1 MMTPDD
7 LRRLATPEFNRIL
20 AADPVLAALQRESR
34 QGSVEKANLL
44 DALELSGNLTIGN
57 LPVRPL
63 TAAKLA
69 LLWVVENA
77 LIPGAQADATIT
89 DYDVFLYVLSRMD
102 LREDISCAS
111 LAGLPAEASG
121 LSLATGL
128 PPEDLAMQCRTMI
141 RKALR
146 PLSMMPLDDVGCNDG
161 ESTSPVYDLDWIT
174 RVCGI
179 AARESNQ
186 PFELCLHRMPLA
198 LVCAF
203 YVDHTRRN
211 AANGN
216 EVKKRPDTVL
226 ANAID
231 ARIDELAKDFLA
243 PRIKSSTHSG

>member
-1 MMTPDD
+1 MITPDE

-44 DALELSGNLTIGN
+44 DALDLSGNLTIGN

-69 LLWVVENA
+69 LLWIVENA
-77 LIPGAQADATIT
+77 LIPGAENDATIT

-121 LSLATGL
+121 LSIATGL
-128 PPEDLAMQCRTMI
+128 PPEDLTVQCRAVI
-141 RKALR
+141 RKSLR
-146 PLSMMPLDDVGCNDG
+146 PLRMMPLDDADGND
-161 ESTSPVYDLDWIT
+161 EQPPTYDLDWIT

-231 ARIDELAKDFLA
+231 ARIDELAKDFLNDRTETEA
-243 PRIKSSTHSG
+243 ER

>member
-1 MMTPDD
+1 MITPDD
-7 LRRLATPEFNRIL
+7 LRRLASPEFNRVL

-77 LIPGAQADATIT
+77 LIPGAENDATIT

-128 PPEDLAMQCRTMI
+128 PPEDLTVQCRTMI

-146 PLSMMPLDDVGCNDG
+146 PLSMMPLDDADGND
-161 ESTSPVYDLDWIT
+161 EQPPTYDLDWIT

-231 ARIDELAKDFLA
+231 SRIDELAKDFLNDRTETD
-243 PRIKSSTHSG
+243 PER

>member
-1 MMTPDD
+1 MITPDE

-44 DALELSGNLTIGN
+44 DALDLSGNLTIGN

-77 LIPGAQADATIT
+77 LIPGAENDATVT

-128 PPEDLAMQCRTMI
+128 PPEDLTVQCRAVI
-141 RKALR
+141 RKSLR
-146 PLSMMPLDDVGCNDG
+146 PLSMMPLDDADGND
-161 ESTSPVYDLDWIT
+161 EPEPPTYDLDWIT

-231 ARIDELAKDFLA
+231 ARIDELAKDFLNDRTETEA
-243 PRIKSSTHSG
+243 ER

>member
-1 MMTPDD
+1 MITPDE

-44 DALELSGNLTIGN
+44 DALDLSGNLTIGN

-77 LIPGAQADATIT
+77 LIPGAENDATIT

-128 PPEDLAMQCRTMI
+128 PPEDLTAQCRTMI

-146 PLSMMPLDDVGCNDG
+146 PLSMMPLDDADGND
-161 ESTSPVYDLDWIT
+161 EPEPPTYDLDWIT

-216 EVKKRPDTVL
+216 EVKKRPDTVF

-231 ARIDELAKDFLA
+231 ARIDELAKDFLND
-243 PRIKSSTHSG
+243 RTETETER

>member
-1 MMTPDD
+1 MITPDD
-7 LRRLATPEFNRIL
+7 LRRLASPEFNRVL

-77 LIPGAQADATIT
+77 LIPGAENEATIT

-102 LREDISCAS
+102 LREDICCAS

-128 PPEDLAMQCRTMI
+128 PPEDLTVQCRTVI
-141 RKALR
+141 RKSLR
-146 PLSMMPLDDVGCNDG
+146 PLSMMPLDDADGND
-161 ESTSPVYDLDWIT
+161 EPKPPTYDLDWIT
-174 RVCGI
+174 RVCGV

-203 YVDHTRRN
+203 YVDHTRRY

-216 EVKKRPDTVL
+216 EVKKRPDAVL

-231 ARIDELAKDFLA
+231 SRIDELAKDFLND
-243 PRIKSSTHSG
+243 

>member
-1 MMTPDD
+1 MITPDE

-69 LLWVVENA
+69 LLWIVENA
-77 LIPGAQADATIT
+77 LIPGAENDATIT

-121 LSLATGL
+121 LSIATGL
-128 PPEDLAMQCRTMI
+128 PPEDLTVQCRAVI
-141 RKALR
+141 RKSLR
-146 PLSMMPLDDVGCNDG
+146 PLRMMPLDDVDGND
-161 ESTSPVYDLDWIT
+161 EPEPSTYDLDWIA

-231 ARIDELAKDFLA
+231 ARIDELAKDFLNDRTETEA
-243 PRIKSSTHSG
+243 ER

>member
-1 MMTPDD
+1 MITPDE

-77 LIPGAQADATIT
+77 LIPGAENDATIT

-128 PPEDLAMQCRTMI
+128 SPEDLTVQCRAVI
-141 RKALR
+141 RKSLR
-146 PLSMMPLDDVGCNDG
+146 PLSMMPLDDADGND
-161 ESTSPVYDLDWIT
+161 EQPPTYDLDWIT

-231 ARIDELAKDFLA
+231 ARIDELAKDFLNDRTETEA
-243 PRIKSSTHSG
+243 ER

>member
-1 MMTPDD
+1 MITPDE

-44 DALELSGNLTIGN
+44 DALDLSGNLTIGN

-69 LLWVVENA
+69 LLWIVENA
-77 LIPGAQADATIT
+77 LIPGAENDATVT

-128 PPEDLAMQCRTMI
+128 PPEDLTVQCRAVI
-141 RKALR
+141 RKSLR
-146 PLSMMPLDDVGCNDG
+146 PLSMMPLDDADGND
-161 ESTSPVYDLDWIT
+161 EPEPPTYDLDWIT

-231 ARIDELAKDFLA
+231 ARIDELAKDFLNDRTETEA
-243 PRIKSSTHSG
+243 ER

>member
-1 MMTPDD
+1 MITPDE

-44 DALELSGNLTIGN
+44 DALDLSGNLTIGN

-69 LLWVVENA
+69 LLWIVENA
-77 LIPGAQADATIT
+77 LIPGAENDATIT

-128 PPEDLAMQCRTMI
+128 PPEDLTAQCRTMI

-146 PLSMMPLDDVGCNDG
+146 PLSMMPLDDADGND
-161 ESTSPVYDLDWIT
+161 EQPPTYDLDWIT

-198 LVCAF
+198 LVSAF

-231 ARIDELAKDFLA
+231 ARIDELAKDFLND
-243 PRIKSSTHSG
+243 RTETETER

>member
-1 MMTPDD
+1 MITPDE

-69 LLWVVENA
+69 LLWIVENA
-77 LIPGAQADATIT
+77 LIPGAENDATIT

-128 PPEDLAMQCRTMI
+128 PPEDLTVQCRAVI
-141 RKALR
+141 RKSLR
-146 PLSMMPLDDVGCNDG
+146 PLSMMPLDDADGND
-161 ESTSPVYDLDWIT
+161 EPEPPTYDLDWIT

-186 PFELCLHRMPLA
+186 SFELCLHRMPLA

-231 ARIDELAKDFLA
+231 ARIDELAKDFLNDRTETEA
-243 PRIKSSTHSG
+243 ER

>member
-1 MMTPDD
+1 
-7 LRRLATPEFNRIL
+7 
-20 AADPVLAALQRESR
+20 
-34 QGSVEKANLL
+34 
-44 DALELSGNLTIGN
+44 
-57 LPVRPL
+57 
-63 TAAKLA
+63 
-69 LLWVVENA
+69 
-77 LIPGAQADATIT
+77 
-89 DYDVFLYVLSRMD
+89 
-102 LREDISCAS
+102 
-111 LAGLPAEASG
+111 
-121 LSLATGL
+121 
-128 PPEDLAMQCRTMI
+128 MI

-146 PLSMMPLDDVGCNDG
+146 PLSMMPLDDADGND
-161 ESTSPVYDLDWIT
+161 EQPPTYDLDWIT

-231 ARIDELAKDFLA
+231 ARIDELAKDFLND
-243 PRIKSSTHSG
+243 RIETEAER

>member
-77 LIPGAQADATIT
+77 LIPGAESDATIT

-128 PPEDLAMQCRTMI
+128 PPEDLTVQCRTMI

-146 PLSMMPLDDVGCNDG
+146 PLSMMPLDDADGND
-161 ESTSPVYDLDWIT
+161 EQPPTYDLDWIT

-231 ARIDELAKDFLA
+231 ARIDELAKDFLNDRTETEA
-243 PRIKSSTHSG
+243 ER

>member
-1 MMTPDD
+1 MITPDE

-77 LIPGAQADATIT
+77 LIPGAENDATIT

-128 PPEDLAMQCRTMI
+128 PPEDLTMQCRTMI

-146 PLSMMPLDDVGCNDG
+146 PLSMMPLDDADGND
-161 ESTSPVYDLDWIT
+161 EQPPTYDLDWIT

-186 PFELCLHRMPLA
+186 PFELCLHQMPLA

-231 ARIDELAKDFLA
+231 ARIDELAKDFLNDRTETEA
-243 PRIKSSTHSG
+243 ER

>member
-77 LIPGAQADATIT
+77 LIPGAQADATVT

-128 PPEDLAMQCRTMI
+128 PPEDLAMHCRTMI

-146 PLSMMPLDDVGCNDG
+146 PISMMPLDDADGND
-161 ESTSPVYDLDWIT
+161 EPEPPTYDLDWIT

>member
-1 MMTPDD
+1 MITPDE

-44 DALELSGNLTIGN
+44 DALDLSGNLTIGN

-69 LLWVVENA
+69 LLWIVENA
-77 LIPGAQADATIT
+77 LIPGAENDATIT

-128 PPEDLAMQCRTMI
+128 PPEDLTAQCRTMI

-146 PLSMMPLDDVGCNDG
+146 PLSMMPLDDADGND
-161 ESTSPVYDLDWIT
+161 EQPPTYDLDWIT

-231 ARIDELAKDFLA
+231 ARIDELAKDFLNDRTETEA
-243 PRIKSSTHSG
+243 ER

>member
-1 MMTPDD
+1 MIAPDE

-77 LIPGAQADATIT
+77 LIPGAENDATIT

-102 LREDISCAS
+102 LREDICCAS

-128 PPEDLAMQCRTMI
+128 PPEDLTMQCRAMI

-146 PLSMMPLDDVGCNDG
+146 PLSMMPLDDADGND
-161 ESTSPVYDLDWIT
+161 EPEPPTYDLDWIT

-231 ARIDELAKDFLA
+231 ARIDELAKDFLND
-243 PRIKSSTHSG
+243 RTETETER